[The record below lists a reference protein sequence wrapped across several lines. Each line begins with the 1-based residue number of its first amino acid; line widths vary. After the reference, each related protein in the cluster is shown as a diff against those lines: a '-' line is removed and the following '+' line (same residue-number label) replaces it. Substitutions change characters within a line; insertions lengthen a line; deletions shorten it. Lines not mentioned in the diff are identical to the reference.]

1 MDLVCAFYG
10 LFPLPVE
17 EKAVSWTWRQGAK
30 ALTGPAG
37 PLQAPQEC
45 GGHAEKSPFPRQALG
60 KENVR
65 VHPDLGEK
73 ITQANFTDGQ
83 GRKANRSTPVIDV
96 RGIEMGLP
104 PCPSRKRPSHGHGV
118 LAMGFSPLPDEGK
131 AGSWTWC
138 ALAMGFSPCLSWK
151 RPSHGLAMDFSPCL
165 STKRP
170 SHGLGVRLRWAF
182 PPACRGK
189 KRIMVLACA

>member
-1 MDLVCAFYG
+1 MKKALNT
-10 LFPLPVE
+10 LFLD
-17 EKAVSWTWRQGAK
+17 RQGAK

-104 PCPSRKRPSHGHGV
+104 PCPSRKRPSYGLGV
-118 LAMGFSPLPDEGK
+118 RLRWAFPLCLTRERPD
-131 AGSWTWC
+131 
-138 ALAMGFSPCLSWK
+138 
-151 RPSHGLAMDFSPCL
+151 
-165 STKRP
+165 
-170 SHGLGVRLRWAF
+170 HGLGVRLRWAF
-182 PPACRGK
+182 LPACRGK
-189 KRIMVLACA
+189 GPLMD